1 MTLRVCIVE
10 DDQDIQEALRL
21 LFEEIDGIIEE
32 AIDGEAA
39 LALLRTEPLPR
50 VLLLD
55 RVMPRLDGVGV
66 LRALAQAPDL
76 QRRTAAILMTARHE
90 PPDAHLAEL
99 LGALGV
105 EVITKPFDV
114 EDVLHSVERAWQ
126 RLIDTL

>member
-32 AIDGEAA
+32 AADGEAA
-39 LALLRTEPLPR
+39 LALLRTKPLPR

-76 QRRTAAILMTARHE
+76 QRRTAVILMTARHE

-99 LGALGV
+99 LATLGV

>member
-1 MTLRVCIVE
+1 MTLRMCIVE

-32 AIDGEAA
+32 AADGEAA
-39 LALLRTEPLPR
+39 LTLLRDQPLPR

-76 QRRTAAILMTARHE
+76 RRRTAVILMTARHE

-105 EVITKPFDV
+105 EIITKPFDV
-114 EDVLHSVERAWQ
+114 ENVLHSVERAWQ
-126 RLIDTL
+126 RLIDTP

>member
-21 LFEEIDGIIEE
+21 LFEETDGIIEE
-32 AIDGEAA
+32 APDGEAA
-39 LALLRTEPLPR
+39 LDLLRTQPLPR

-76 QRRTAAILMTARHE
+76 QRRTAVIFMTARHE

-99 LGALGV
+99 LAALDI
-105 EVITKPFDV
+105 EIITKPFDV

>member
-1 MTLRVCIVE
+1 MTLRFCIVE
-10 DDQDIQEALRL
+10 DDEDIREALRL
-21 LFEEIDGIIEE
+21 LFEETDGIIEE
-32 AIDGEAA
+32 ADDGEAA
-39 LALLRTEPLPR
+39 LALLRTQALPR

-76 QRRTAAILMTARHE
+76 QRRTAVILMTARHE
-90 PPDAHLAEL
+90 PPDARLAEL

-105 EVITKPFDV
+105 ETITKPFEV
-114 EDVLHSVERAWQ
+114 EDVLQSVERAWQ

>member
-21 LFEEIDGIIEE
+21 LFEETDGIIEE

-39 LALLRTEPLPR
+39 LALLSTEPLPR

-76 QRRTAAILMTARHE
+76 QRRTAVILMTARHE

-99 LGALGV
+99 LATLGV
-105 EVITKPFDV
+105 EIITKPFDV

-126 RLIDTL
+126 RLIDAL

>member
-21 LFEEIDGIIEE
+21 VFEELDGIIEE
-32 AIDGEAA
+32 AADGEAA
-39 LALLRTEPLPR
+39 LDLLRAQPQPR

-76 QRRTAAILMTARHE
+76 QRRTAVILMTARHE

-105 EVITKPFDV
+105 EIITKPFDV

>member
-32 AIDGEAA
+32 AADGEAA
-39 LALLRTEPLPR
+39 LDLLRAQPQPR

-76 QRRTAAILMTARHE
+76 QRRTAVILMTARHE
-90 PPDAHLAEL
+90 APDAHLAEL
-99 LGALGV
+99 LATLGV

>member
-32 AIDGEAA
+32 AADGEAA
-39 LALLRTEPLPR
+39 LDLLRAQPLPR

-76 QRRTAAILMTARHE
+76 QRRTAVILMTARHE

-99 LGALGV
+99 LATLGV

>member
-21 LFEEIDGIIEE
+21 LFEELDGIIEE
-32 AIDGEAA
+32 AADGEAA
-39 LALLRTEPLPR
+39 LDLLRTQPQPR

-76 QRRTAAILMTARHE
+76 QRRTAVILMTARHE

-105 EVITKPFDV
+105 EIITKPFDV

>member
-32 AIDGEAA
+32 AADGEAA
-39 LALLRTEPLPR
+39 LDLLRAQPLPR

-66 LRALAQAPDL
+66 LHALTQAPDL
-76 QRRTAAILMTARHE
+76 QRRTAVILMTARHE

-99 LGALGV
+99 LAALGV
-105 EVITKPFDV
+105 EIITKPFDV

>member
-21 LFEEIDGIIEE
+21 LFDEIDGIIEE
-32 AIDGEAA
+32 AADGEAA
-39 LALLRTEPLPR
+39 LALLRTQPLPR

-76 QRRTAAILMTARHE
+76 QRRTAVILMTARHE

-99 LGALGV
+99 LATLGV

>member
-21 LFEEIDGIIEE
+21 LFEELDGIIEE
-32 AIDGEAA
+32 AADGEAA
-39 LALLRTEPLPR
+39 LDLLRAQPQPR

-76 QRRTAAILMTARHE
+76 QRRTAVILMTARHE

-105 EVITKPFDV
+105 EIITKPFDV